1 MGRLSILTSTLLG
14 AALLVF
20 TLGAGAEDDHDRARR
35 LRDAGDILPL
45 EALIER
51 ARAERPGRILE
62 LKLKEKKGRVLYEVE
77 LIDERGIVW
86 ELYFD
91 ARSGELLKSKQ
102 DD

>member
-1 MGRLSILTSTLLG
+1 MGRLTTITLLA
-14 AALLVF
+14 AALLA
-20 TLGAGAEDDHDRARR
+20 LAGGASAESDHDRARR

-45 EALIER
+45 ETIIER
-51 ARAERPGRILE
+51 VRSERPGRILE
-62 LKLKEKKGRVLYEVE
+62 LELKEKKERILYEVE
-77 LIDERGIVW
+77 MVDERGMVW

>member
-1 MGRLSILTSTLLG
+1 MGRLITHSGLFL
-14 AALLVF
+14 AVALLA
-20 TLGAGAEDDHDRARR
+20 TSWAASAEGDHDRARR

-45 EALIER
+45 ETLIER
-51 ARAERPGRILE
+51 TRAVRPGRILE
-62 LKLKEKKGRVLYEVE
+62 LELKEKKDRIIYEVE
-77 LIDERGIVW
+77 LVDEQGMVW

>member
-1 MGRLSILTSTLLG
+1 MGRLNRRVATLLA
-14 AALLVF
+14 AALLAVTF
-20 TLGAGAEDDHDRARR
+20 TAGAEDDHDRARR

-45 EALIER
+45 ETLIER
-51 ARAERPGRILE
+51 VRAERPGRILE
-62 LKLKEKKGRVLYEVE
+62 IELEEKKGRILYEVE
-77 LIDERGIVW
+77 LVDEGGVVW

>member
-1 MGRLSILTSTLLG
+1 MGRLTSLSAVILGATLLVC
-14 AALLVF
+14 AS
-20 TLGAGAEDDHDRARR
+20 GAGAEDDHDRARR

-45 EALIER
+45 ETLIER

-62 LKLKEKKGRVLYEVE
+62 LKLKEKKGRILYEVE
-77 LIDERGIVW
+77 LVDERGIVW
-86 ELYFD
+86 EMYFD

>member
-1 MGRLSILTSTLLG
+1 MGRLITLSSAVLGATLL
-14 AALLVF
+14 AF

-45 EALIER
+45 ETLIER

-62 LKLKEKKGRVLYEVE
+62 LELKEKKERILYEVE
-77 LIDERGIVW
+77 LVDENGIVW
-86 ELYFD
+86 ELHFD
-91 ARSGELLKSKQ
+91 ARSGELLKSEQ

>member
-1 MGRLSILTSTLLG
+1 MGRLSSLSAVILG
-14 AALLVF
+14 AALLVCAS
-20 TLGAGAEDDHDRARR
+20 GAGAEDDHDRARR

-45 EALIER
+45 ETLIER

-62 LKLKEKKGRVLYEVE
+62 LKLKEKKGRILYEVE
-77 LIDERGIVW
+77 LVDERGIVW
-86 ELYFD
+86 EMYFD

>member
-1 MGRLSILTSTLLG
+1 MGRLGILTSTLLG
-14 AALLVF
+14 AALLVLTF
-20 TLGAGAEDDHDRARR
+20 GAGAEDDHDRARR
-35 LRDAGDILPL
+35 LRDADDILPL
-45 EALIER
+45 ETLIER
-51 ARAERPGRILE
+51 ARTERPGRILE

>member
-1 MGRLSILTSTLLG
+1 MGRLITLSG
-14 AALLVF
+14 ALLATILLAATF
-20 TLGAGAEDDHDRARR
+20 SAGAEDDHDRARR

-45 EALIER
+45 ETLIER
-51 ARAERPGRILE
+51 VHAERPGRILE
-62 LKLKEKKGRVLYEVE
+62 IELEEKKGRILYEVE
-77 LIDERGIVW
+77 LVDEHGVVW